1 MEIIR
6 SRSKHYFLYL
16 LTLVLILILPS
27 CQKKD
32 AVRIPDLRFTPGV
45 YPNKDITDGP
55 FVFDNGNWHTV
66 KWIEKN
72 STVIEKTMNEENS
85 ASFEADFGFSY
96 DLVNAFLDEPFQID
110 YVQEFSNVK
119 NLVAISDI
127 HGQYEIFISLL
138 RSNNVIDEYNNWS
151 FGQGHLVVN
160 GDVFDRG
167 KRVTEILWMLF
178 KLEYQAKQAGGKLH
192 YLLGNHEVMV
202 LNNDLRY
209 VDSQYLSTAEKLGT
223 SYNELYSKRMVIGQW
238 LRTKPV
244 IVKINDMIFNH
255 AGISPDFVDQN
266 LNPEMVNRLFLENII
281 DADSRTIDKD
291 PLLDFLAGSDGPV
304 WYRGYFEDDD
314 GFSVVKLNSILKHL
328 NSHYIIVG
336 HTSMEG
342 IKFYYNGKIIA
353 IDSSIKN
360 GMTGEVL
367 IYKEGV
373 FSVGTI
379 I

>member
-16 LTLVLILILPS
+16 LTFVLILILPS

-85 ASFEADFGFSY
+85 ASFEADFGFSF
-96 DLVNAFLDEPFQID
+96 DLVNAFLNDPFQID

-209 VDSQYLSTAEKLGT
+209 VDSKYLSTAEKLGT

-304 WYRGYFEDDD
+304 WYRGYFEDD
-314 GFSVVKLNSILKHL
+314 GFSVVKLNSILEHL

-367 IYKEGV
+367 IYNEGV

-379 I
+379 R